1 MHMLNWKLD
10 LRLLAF
16 IQLFISLLM
25 GVPTALSFYY
35 QETEA
40 QTGFLIAYLFVAIFC
55 SLVFI
60 LVRKPQKKT
69 MLARDGYLV
78 VSITWIMATAFSAIP
93 LVASGAFVDYSSAFF
108 EIMSGFTTTGA
119 TTLTEIESLP
129 KSILFWRSMTN
140 WLGGMGIVVLFVALL
155 PALGVSG
162 TLLVGAESVG
172 PTKDKLTPKIKN
184 TALILWSIYVGFSIL
199 ETVLLLFGG
208 LSLYDAVTVTF
219 STMAAAGFCV
229 KNSSIGS
236 FSSAYVDVVVTVF
249 MLIAGANFALY
260 YKIIIGKVSSVFKDG
275 ELRVYLGIW
284 AVVALLSAAYLFT
297 NNTYTS
303 FGQSL
308 RYSGFM
314 TASVLTTT
322 GFATTDYLYWPAFP
336 QLLLLLLFFIGGSAG
351 SAGGGIKV
359 IRIATLFKMGR
370 AHVKHR
376 IHPRGVFQVR
386 VGTTTVSQDLMTSI
400 ATFFGIYIL
409 TGVVGMVVISL
420 SGSDVVTS
428 FAASFLL
435 LGNIGIGFGEVG
447 PSGNFAFMPSA
458 LKWFC
463 SFLMLVG
470 RLELFTVYVLF
481 SKYFWKR

>member
-1 MHMLNWKLD
+1 MLNWKLD

-40 QTGFLIAYLFVAIFC
+40 QIGFLIAYLCIAIFC
-55 SLVFI
+55 SLVLG
-60 LVRKPQKKT
+60 LVRKPQKKI

-78 VSITWIMATAFSAIP
+78 VSITWIMATAFCAIP
-93 LVASGAFVDYSSAFF
+93 LVASGAYVDYSSAYF

-119 TTLTEIESLP
+119 TVLPEIESLP

-184 TALILWSIYVGFSIL
+184 TALILWSIYVGFSVL
-199 ETVLLLFGG
+199 ETLLLLLGG

-236 FSSAYVDVVVTVF
+236 FSSAYVDVVVTIF

-260 YKIIIGKVSSVFKDG
+260 YKLLSGKISSVFRDG

-284 AVVALLSAAYLFT
+284 AVIAFLSAAYLFAT
-297 NNTYTS
+297 NTYSS

-314 TASVLTTT
+314 TASILTTT
-322 GFATTDYLYWPAFP
+322 GFATVDYVHHWPAFP
-336 QLLLLLLFFIGGSAG
+336 QLLLFLLFFVGGSAG
-351 SAGGGIKV
+351 SAGGGVKV
-359 IRIATLFKMGR
+359 IRIVTLFKMGR
-370 AHVKHR
+370 AQVKHR
-376 IHPRGVFQVR
+376 IHPRGIFQVR
-386 VGTTTVSQDLMTSI
+386 VGKITIPHELLNGI
-400 ATFFGIYIL
+400 ATFFGVYIL
-409 TGVVGMVVISL
+409 TGVVGTVVISL
-420 SGSDVVTS
+420 SGLDMLSS
-428 FAASFLL
+428 LAASFLL
-435 LGNIGIGFGEVG
+435 LGNIGIGFGEVS
-447 PSGNFAFMPSA
+447 PSGNFAFMPSY

-463 SFLMLVG
+463 AFLMLVG

-481 SKYFWKR
+481 SKHFWKR